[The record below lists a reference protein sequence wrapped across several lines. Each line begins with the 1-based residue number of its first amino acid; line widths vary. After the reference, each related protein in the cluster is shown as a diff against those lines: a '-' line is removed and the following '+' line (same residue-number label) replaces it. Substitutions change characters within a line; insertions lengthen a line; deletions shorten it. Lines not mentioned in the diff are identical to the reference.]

1 MRNAVI
7 WMGFLAVALSTPAL
21 GQSRTT
27 IFDSVNEQ
35 HPLDSATQTEDV
47 QFKDDGADRMTVSV
61 ELSGQGPYRFLVDTG
76 ADRTALSTELANR
89 LKLPRGNAAKLHSVA
104 GVQNVETA
112 TISSLRLTS
121 KSIRVADAPLLSE
134 YHMGADG
141 ILGVDSLK
149 SQRVMFDFKAKTM
162 SIVPSEQR
170 LLPED
175 KDKDTIVV
183 TARQRNGRLVLTKA
197 RAEGTPVAVVLD
209 TGSQVTIGN
218 MALRNRLLRGYRNG
232 VERLGKVSLRSVTGD
247 ELVGEYMVIKK
258 LEIGGAT
265 LTNLSIVFA
274 DAHTFG
280 QLRLDKGPAMLL
292 GMNAM
297 RAFDRVSIDFA
308 SKKLRLLMPEHSSS
322 SEGVLFASRLSWFR

>member
-1 MRNAVI
+1 MRSAVVL
-7 WMGFLAVALSTPAL
+7 MGVLAVGLATP
-21 GQSRTT
+21 GFSQSRTSS
-27 IFDSVNEQ
+27 FESVTEQ
-35 HPLDSATQTEDV
+35 HVLDSTTQTEDV
-47 QFKDDGADRMTVSV
+47 KFKNDGADRMTVSV
-61 ELSGQGPYRFLVDTG
+61 ELSGTGPYRFLVDTG

-89 LKLPRGNAAKLHSVA
+89 LQLPRGTAAKLHSVA

-121 KSIRVADAPLLSE
+121 KSIRVANAPLLSE

-175 KDKDTIVV
+175 KDKDTIVI

-197 RAEGTPVAVVLD
+197 RAEGMPVAVVLD

-218 MALRNRLLRGYRNG
+218 TALRNRLVRGYRSG
-232 VERLGKVSLRSVTGD
+232 VERLGKVSLRSVTGE
-247 ELVGEYMVIKK
+247 ELIGEYMVIKK

-265 LTNLSIVFA
+265 LTNLSVVFA
-274 DAHTFG
+274 DAHTFA
-280 QLRLDKGPAMLL
+280 QLQLDKGPAMLL

-308 SKKLRLLMPEHSSS
+308 SKKLRLLMPEHSSND
-322 SEGVLFASRLSWFR
+322 VKFASRLSWLR

>member
-1 MRNAVI
+1 MRYAVM
-7 WMGFLAVALSTPAL
+7 WMGVLAVGLSAPAFA
-21 GQSRTT
+21 QSRTT
-27 IFDSVNEQ
+27 IFDSVSDR
-35 HPLDSATQTEDV
+35 HSLDSTTQTEDV
-47 QFKDDGADRMTVSV
+47 KFKDDHADRMTVAV
-61 ELSGQGPYRFLVDTG
+61 ELSGKGPYRFLVDTG

-89 LKLPRGNAAKLHSVA
+89 LQLPRGSAARLHSVA

-121 KSIRVADAPLLSE
+121 KSIRVANAPLLSE
-134 YHMGADG
+134 YHIGADG

-149 SQRVMFDFKAKTM
+149 SQRVMFDFKTKTM
-162 SIVPSEQR
+162 SIVPSERR

-218 MALRNRLLRGYRNG
+218 AALRNRLLRGYRNG
-232 VERLGKVSLRSVTGD
+232 MDRLGKVSLRSVTGE
-247 ELVGEYMVIKK
+247 ELIGEYVVIKK

-265 LTNLSIVFA
+265 LTNLSVVFA

-280 QLRLDKGPAMLL
+280 QLGLDKGPAMLL

-322 SEGVLFASRLSWFR
+322 GKGVMFASRLSWLR